1 METWQ
6 NDRKKAY
13 EKLDALKSNL
23 KHLGKIAV
31 AFSSGVDSTFLLKT
45 AHEALGDGV
54 LAVTVHSNSFPA
66 REQKEAHE
74 FCMREGIRQAVC
86 EFDEL
91 AVPGFCQNPPNRCY
105 LCKRELFLN
114 IQKTAGAYG
123 VSNIVEGSNLDDQG
137 DYRPGMQAITELG
150 IISPLKDAGLTKEE
164 IRFLS
169 KEYGL
174 PTWDKPSF
182 ACLSSR
188 FAYGEI
194 ITREKL
200 RMVETAEQYLWNQGF
215 SQVRVRVHG
224 TVARIEV
231 PDAEISRLAVR
242 ENRAGITEAL
252 KTAGFSYVTMDLSGY
267 RMGSMNEALEE
278 QQN

>member
-6 NDRKKAY
+6 IDRKKAY
-13 EKLDALKSNL
+13 DKLNALKSNL
-23 KHLGKIAV
+23 KCLGKIAV

-66 REQKEAHE
+66 REQKEAYE

-123 VSNIVEGSNLDDQG
+123 ISNVVEGSNLDDQG
-137 DYRPGMQAITELG
+137 DYRPGMQAITELE
-150 IISPLKDAGLTKEE
+150 ILSPLKDAGLTKEE

-169 KEYGL
+169 KDYGL
-174 PTWDKPSF
+174 STWDKPSF

-188 FAYGEI
+188 FAYGET

-200 RMVETAEQYLWNQGF
+200 RMVETAEQYLWNLGF

-224 TVARIEV
+224 TLARIEV
-231 PDAEISRLAVR
+231 PEAEISRLAAG

-252 KTAGFSYVTMDLSGY
+252 KSAGFSYVTMDLSGY
-267 RMGSMNEALEE
+267 RVGSMNEALEE
-278 QQN
+278 QRN